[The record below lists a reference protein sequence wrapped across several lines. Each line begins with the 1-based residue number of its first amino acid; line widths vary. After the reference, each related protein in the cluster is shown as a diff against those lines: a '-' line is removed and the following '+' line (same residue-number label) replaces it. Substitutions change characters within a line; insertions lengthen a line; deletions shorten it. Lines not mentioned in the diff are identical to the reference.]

1 MFNAFLVVTCALE
14 SLMMSEMFEPDSY
27 CSILSSYI
35 SAAFNFT
42 FPGCCKHFHVDK
54 PLCLQHS
61 QSVKVIDFL
70 PLWSCYQICSATFSI
85 LSRELAEML
94 QYNRQTC
101 FILRAYSTRSSV
113 FIAVCSCLEMGA
125 NWTKTVFHCCLTGSC
140 ESIYSLTA
148 MRQNG
153 PCTDTSRG
161 LRKIDMVHSVV

>member
-1 MFNAFLVVTCALE
+1 MHSLCALE
-14 SLMMSEMFEPDSY
+14 SWMLSEMFEPDSY

-42 FPGCCKHFHVDK
+42 FPGCCKQISRRQTFMFAAFTVSK
-54 PLCLQHS
+54 SYRFFASLELLSNLQQLHS
-61 QSVKVIDFL
+61 L
-70 PLWSCYQICSATFSI
+70 L

-153 PCTDTSRG
+153 PWTDTSRG
-161 LRKIDMVHSVV
+161 LRKRDRVHSVV